1 MSRAHRGVYARTKSL
16 EDLARFY
23 IAGMNK
29 SNVMYTMSYSLS
41 WSDERLSAKT
51 RSVSFGIA
59 QQLQP
64 GQPLDYH
71 GQAKIG
77 ASL

>member
-1 MSRAHRGVYARTKSL
+1 
-16 EDLARFY
+16 
-23 IAGMNK
+23 
-29 SNVMYTMSYSLS
+29 MSYSLS
-41 WSDERLSAKT
+41 WSDARFIRKDP
-51 RSVSFGIA
+51 SVSFGIA

-77 ASL
+77 ASQ